1 MSVGLKRLI
10 LKLCLQIVLGYFG
23 VIVIIFCDSTE
34 SQPKSLKSDY
44 LLSKSMPHVALDYVQ
59 SCVLFNFR

>member
-23 VIVIIFCDSTE
+23 VIIIIFVTVLSHNQRVLKVIIFC
-34 SQPKSLKSDY
+34 QNQCH
-44 LLSKSMPHVALDYVQ
+44 M
-59 SCVLFNFR
+59 